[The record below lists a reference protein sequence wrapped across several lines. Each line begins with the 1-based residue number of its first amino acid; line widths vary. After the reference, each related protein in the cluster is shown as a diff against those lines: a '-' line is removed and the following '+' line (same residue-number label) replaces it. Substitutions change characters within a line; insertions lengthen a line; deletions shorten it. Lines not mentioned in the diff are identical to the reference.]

1 MPGFTAYVGLYE
13 ILKPKQGETIY
24 VSAASGAVGQLVGQL
39 AKLAGLYVVGSAGS
53 QQKVQLSLHLLIFLY
68 TLGLPKMSYALT
80 VALSMCKRKPVC
92 SILYLGLGAWQIDLL
107 KEKLGYDAAFN
118 YKQETDYN
126 AALKKYVC
134 TEMLGASLCCTCKS
148 GLEIAD
154 A

>member
-1 MPGFTAYVGLYE
+1 
-13 ILKPKQGETIY
+13 
-24 VSAASGAVGQLVGQL
+24 
-39 AKLAGLYVVGSAGS
+39 
-53 QQKVQLSLHLLIFLY
+53 
-68 TLGLPKMSYALT
+68 
-80 VALSMCKRKPVC
+80 
-92 SILYLGLGAWQIDLL
+92 LL

-134 TEMLGASLCCTCKS
+134 TEMLGASFCCTCKS